1 MFEKISIRSLPKI
14 QRFPTKIREYV
25 DHCDQYFYLVDIKF
39 IQKKISVYLTR
50 LHFDLHLL

>member
-25 DHCDQYFYLVDIKF
+25 DHCDQYFYLVDSKF